1 MCPQQCTCVGML
13 GDTPLC
19 NLESVKDGRLL
30 SVSHS
35 AGHSQCAERAHSVP
49 GEWLS

>member
-13 GDTPLC
+13 GDTPLWD
-19 NLESVKDGRLL
+19 LEPVKNGRPL

-35 AGHSQCAERAHSVP
+35 AAHSQCAELAHSVP